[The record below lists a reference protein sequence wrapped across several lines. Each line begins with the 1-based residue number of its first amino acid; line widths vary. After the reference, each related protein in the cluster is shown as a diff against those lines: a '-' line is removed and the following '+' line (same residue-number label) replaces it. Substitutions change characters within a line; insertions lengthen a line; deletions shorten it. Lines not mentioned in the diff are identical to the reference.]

1 MQSFQLRIVISK
13 TANYYP
19 FALPPIVESSLFAM
33 TVFES
38 NGGEGELLIPNP
50 QFNGISTQ
58 NPLTDPCNFPI
69 AVPMLCWLSF
79 NALILVYLAIG
90 YKKTDAI
97 AGINIGSVDIT
108 PATNESPW

>member
-1 MQSFQLRIVISK
+1 MAVLV
-13 TANYYP
+13 
-19 FALPPIVESSLFAM
+19 LSLLAII
-33 TVFES
+33 TGD
-38 NGGEGELLIPNP
+38 NGGIGDGVSLLPHS
-50 QFNGISTQ
+50 NGISTQ